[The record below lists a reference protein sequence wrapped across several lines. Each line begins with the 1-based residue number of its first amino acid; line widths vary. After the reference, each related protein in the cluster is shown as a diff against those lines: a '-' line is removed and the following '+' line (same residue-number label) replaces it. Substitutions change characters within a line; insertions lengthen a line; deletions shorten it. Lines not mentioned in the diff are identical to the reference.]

1 MKGFVICVT
10 FFIFLPACIWFMY
23 YLSEE
28 QKHRHQLELEK
39 AKQGIYDSKNEDTVK
54 SKFEKILIGV
64 VIFAIVALAFYAF
77 QIPSNFLEYV
87 LSAIK

>member
-1 MKGFVICVT
+1 MKDIVFCII
-10 FFIFLPACIWFMY
+10 FFIVLPASIWFMC

-39 AKQGIYDSKNEDTVK
+39 AKQGIYDSKNEDTLR
-54 SKFEKILIGV
+54 SKLEKILIYV

-77 QIPSNFLEYV
+77 QIPSSFLEYA
-87 LSAIK
+87 LSVIK